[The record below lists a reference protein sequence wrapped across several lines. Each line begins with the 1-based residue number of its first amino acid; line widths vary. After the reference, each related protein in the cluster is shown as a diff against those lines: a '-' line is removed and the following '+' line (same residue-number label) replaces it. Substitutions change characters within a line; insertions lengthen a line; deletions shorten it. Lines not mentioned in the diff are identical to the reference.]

1 MNIKLLL
8 LLDSPA
14 IEQTQEV
21 MIKLQLNYTLIF
33 LFIKNQLINVPPA
46 GPSETEGLSGPPRGP
61 SGRNKNPLPE
71 VE

>member
-1 MNIKLLL
+1 M

-33 LFIKNQLINVPPA
+33 LFIKNQLINVPTA
-46 GPSETEGLSGPPRGP
+46 GPREAEGLSGPPRGP
-61 SGRNKNPLPE
+61 SARNKNPLLE
-71 VE
+71 AE